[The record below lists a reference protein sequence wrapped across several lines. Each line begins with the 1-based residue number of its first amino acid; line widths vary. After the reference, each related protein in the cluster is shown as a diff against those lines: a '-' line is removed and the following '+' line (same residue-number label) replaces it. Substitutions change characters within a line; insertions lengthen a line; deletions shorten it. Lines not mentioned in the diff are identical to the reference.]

1 MQNMNI
7 ANSSSQAV
15 QLLSQ
20 LIETPRISREESQA
34 SQLLYDYMTEVCH
47 LDVKRHGCNLWTIA
61 PDFDANKPTLLLN
74 AHIDTVKPVSG
85 WQKDPWKA
93 TLEDDCLYGLGSN
106 DDGASLV
113 TLLHAFIELSSK
125 HQPYNLVYLA
135 SAEEEVSGKNGI
147 ESVIPL
153 LPRIDV
159 AIVGEPT
166 GMHPAIAEKGL
177 MVLDVTAHG
186 KAGHA
191 ARNEGDNA
199 IYHAMDDM
207 QWFRTYQWPLSSPLL
222 GPVKMSV
229 TIVNSGTQHNVIP
242 DTCTFT
248 VDVRSNECYT
258 NQELYNAIC
267 SQVKSEVKARSFRL
281 GSSRIAPDHPLVTK
295 AVQMGRVPFG
305 SPTLSD
311 QALMPWPSM
320 KMGPGDSS
328 RSHTADEFIRI
339 SEIEEAIQLYVEW
352 LDGLKF

>member
-34 SQLLYDYMTEVCH
+34 TKLLYDHMTKVCH
-47 LDVKRHGCNLWTIA
+47 LDVKRHGNNLWTIA
-61 PDFDANKPTLLLN
+61 PNFDPAKPTLLLN
-74 AHIDTVKPVSG
+74 AHIDTVKPVAG
-85 WQKDPWKA
+85 WQRDPWKA
-93 TLEDDCLYGLGSN
+93 TVEDDRLYGLGSN

-147 ESVIPL
+147 ELVIPL

-166 GMHPAIAEKGL
+166 CMQPAIAEKGL

-207 QWFRTYQWPLSSPLL
+207 RYFVSTVL
-222 GPVKMSV
+222 GEKP
-229 TIVNSGTQHNVIP
+229 SGFAA
-242 DTCTFT
+242 CT
-248 VDVRSNECYT
+248 
-258 NQELYNAIC
+258 
-267 SQVKSEVKARSFRL
+267 
-281 GSSRIAPDHPLVTK
+281 
-295 AVQMGRVPFG
+295 
-305 SPTLSD
+305 
-311 QALMPWPSM
+311 
-320 KMGPGDSS
+320 
-328 RSHTADEFIRI
+328 
-339 SEIEEAIQLYVEW
+339 VER
-352 LDGLKF
+352 KR

>member
-1 MQNMNI
+1 MNI
-7 ANSSSQAV
+7 AISSSQAV

-34 SQLLYDYMTEVCH
+34 TQLLYDHMTKVCH
-47 LDVKRHGCNLWTIA
+47 LDVKRHGNNLWTIA
-61 PDFDANKPTLLLN
+61 PNFDPAKPTLLLN
-74 AHIDTVKPVSG
+74 AHIDTVKPVAG
-85 WQKDPWKA
+85 WQRDPWKA
-93 TLEDDCLYGLGSN
+93 TVEDDRLYGLGSN

-113 TLLHAFIELSSK
+113 SLLYAFIELSGRP
-125 HQPYNLVYLA
+125 QPYNLIYLA

-147 ESVIPL
+147 ESVLPL
-153 LPRIDV
+153 LPPVDV
-159 AIVGEPT
+159 ALVGEPT
-166 GMHPAIAEKGL
+166 CMQPAIAEKGL

-295 AVQMGRVPFG
+295 AIQMGRVPFG

-320 KMGPGDSS
+320 KMGPGDSC

-352 LDGLKF
+352 LDELKF